1 MRKHSEKTSPFLGI
15 FERVR
20 KYARLAVVLLFITL
34 GLSLLG
40 NISKISEADKKIKAK
55 EVQVEKLRQENEE
68 IKKRLE
74 GVTSEVY
81 VEKQLRDSLGLSKE
95 GEIVIVLPDK
105 ETLKSLAP
113 KLEEEEDALPDP
125 NWKMWLKLFI

>member
-1 MRKHSEKTSPFLGI
+1 MRKHGEKTNPFLGI
-15 FERVR
+15 SEGMQ
-20 KYARLAVVLLFITL
+20 KYARLAVVILFVML

-40 NISKISEADKKIKAK
+40 NIRKISEADKKIKAK
-55 EVQVEKLRQENEE
+55 EAQVEKLRQENEE

-74 GVTSEVY
+74 GVTSETY
-81 VEKQLRDSLGLSKE
+81 IEKQLRDSLGLSKE

-113 KLEEEEDALPDP
+113 KLEEEENSLPDT
-125 NWKMWLKLFI
+125 NWKMWLKLFR

>member
-20 KYARLAVVLLFITL
+20 KYARLAVILLFIML

-55 EVQVEKLRQENEE
+55 EAQVEKLRQENEE

-113 KLEEEEDALPDP
+113 KLEEEEDTLPDP

>member
-1 MRKHSEKTSPFLGI
+1 MQKH
-15 FERVR
+15 
-20 KYARLAVVLLFITL
+20 ARLAVVLLFVML
-34 GLSLLG
+34 GISLFG

-55 EVQVEKLRQENEE
+55 EAQVEKLRQENGE

-74 GVTSEVY
+74 GVTSETY
-81 VEKQLRDSLGLSKE
+81 IEKQLRDSLGLSKE

-113 KLEEEEDALPDP
+113 KLEEEEDTLPDP
-125 NWKMWLKLFI
+125 NWKMWLKLFL